1 MASAATSLLTCMPLL
16 SALGAVLGV
25 FAWRRAAASG
35 RRSRLAMVSLLLA
48 GIAFAVQVAAWH
60 AADQWLLPALQ
71 RRTTTALMA
80 ACEGRQAVAVPES
93 GSPTLAA
100 GQPAPSEAE
109 VLDFAQ
115 AVRDALGGV
124 KSISVI
130 NPEVSGSALS
140 PTVTMALVA
149 QFERDACTGSARVQW
164 VPPAATDPQPWLP
177 VARVLEMELTLPDRR
192 VLRLAPEPVA
202 ASSP

>member
-1 MASAATSLLTCMPLL
+1 MI
-16 SALGAVLGV
+16 
-25 FAWRRAAASG
+25 
-35 RRSRLAMVSLLLA
+35 SLLLA
-48 GIAFAVQVAAWH
+48 GIAFAAQVAAWRV
-60 AADQWLLPALQ
+60 ADQWLLPTLQ

-80 ACEGRQAVAVPES
+80 ACEGEHGAAVPES

-100 GQPAPSEAE
+100 GLPAPSETE

-115 AVRDALGGV
+115 AVHTALGRV

-164 VPPAATDPQPWLP
+164 VPPAASDPQPWLP
-177 VARVLEMELTLPDRR
+177 VARVLELEFTLPDRR

-202 ASSP
+202 APSP